1 MWVPPNHPSSIDG
14 IFHINQQF
22 WGTPIPGNPHL
33 DPQHVQNP
41 ETLNPVCF
49 PNVLYNYWIPG
60 EFETKPQK
68 TTWIHMLVHVHVRST
83 FFLALFHQ
91 INLSCFFCLHST
103 WPARHQLLQNAA
115 GAQGPSPRTAGR
127 SVSPMR
133 SASPLQAAARPRS
146 TSPVNGAIPPAAS
159 RLQQPRVVVARPAK
173 HAAVADRV
181 AAYVEPTTLN
191 QKSPSFLDD
200 QLDVGGFS

>member
-1 MWVPPNHPSSIDG
+1 
-14 IFHINQQF
+14 
-22 WGTPIPGNPHL
+22 
-33 DPQHVQNP
+33 
-41 ETLNPVCF
+41 
-49 PNVLYNYWIPG
+49 
-60 EFETKPQK
+60 
-68 TTWIHMLVHVHVRST
+68 
-83 FFLALFHQ
+83 
-91 INLSCFFCLHST
+91 
-103 WPARHQLLQNAA
+103 
-115 GAQGPSPRTAGR
+115 
-127 SVSPMR
+127 MR

>member
-1 MWVPPNHPSSIDG
+1 
-14 IFHINQQF
+14 
-22 WGTPIPGNPHL
+22 
-33 DPQHVQNP
+33 
-41 ETLNPVCF
+41 
-49 PNVLYNYWIPG
+49 
-60 EFETKPQK
+60 
-68 TTWIHMLVHVHVRST
+68 
-83 FFLALFHQ
+83 
-91 INLSCFFCLHST
+91 
-103 WPARHQLLQNAA
+103 
-115 GAQGPSPRTAGR
+115 
-127 SVSPMR
+127 MR

-200 QLDVGGFS
+200 QLDDLG